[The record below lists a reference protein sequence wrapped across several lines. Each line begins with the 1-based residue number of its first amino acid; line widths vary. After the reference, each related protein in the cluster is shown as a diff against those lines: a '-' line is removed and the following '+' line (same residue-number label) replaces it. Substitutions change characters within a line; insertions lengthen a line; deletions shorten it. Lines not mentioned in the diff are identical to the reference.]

1 MKLSYLFKLSAISSA
16 LALTGCIDSS
26 DDKEEIQNTLPS
38 VSITSKTVSEN
49 SQVTLTATANDSD
62 GSINGYNWQ
71 LTSGQSIEI
80 TGKTTQSIT
89 FTSPSV
95 MEEGDI
101 LDFTVSVTD
110 NDGAATDASGYVSVT
125 NVVPSLT
132 LEAQSVNEKA
142 SIPVTANA
150 NGNGDKIVSY
160 LWQQTSGSTVDL
172 GQIDTD
178 TLTFIAP
185 EVSADENI
193 GLSLTVTDVD
203 NDSVTVETMVSVK
216 QLTIPLTIA
225 GLATDSPISNGEI
238 SVQVAGREITIDV
251 TADANGVYS
260 VDLVL
265 DDSES
270 DAFISIIAQGV
281 GQQAN
286 AGLITLLGTAGQ
298 LSTLAGEDNTLTED
312 ESFAVNVTNISTA
325 QYALA
330 KLANGGKDIS
340 TDSELELLTQA
351 LNYEEVLTLAT
362 AIKVA
367 IDKSTEN
374 PGLSLPSGTTNTLDL
389 VENIEV
395 TQAYIQEVV
404 AAPEFQEAQDEIF
417 QDDALVD
424 NSSVWEVPESYFIL
438 PSSTLS
444 SGSILRFNSN
454 KTGSLGEVSFT
465 WQEEDGVITTVNTDA
480 GSTSFED
487 LQINDQYEQIE
498 VNYSST
504 NYVIKR
510 LSSNDNSDILLF
522 SKTSLTHYPNG
533 ELTDKIETTTSTDS
547 ALRNT
552 ATVDVNHSGSGVA
565 YLPFMDNE
573 PEDPN
578 IKRLAADEFS
588 LNKDGTGHAT
598 ILNIDY
604 TWQVVEGVLTLN
616 LPSEAG
622 STSQATWKQLS
633 DNPAM
638 NQFAHEFIE
647 NRAILV
653 KDDNVGEGAILPAA
667 INWQSNDVAGIYTY
681 DSAAFND
688 PLDNFWFEL
697 QENGEAN
704 TYSSFD
710 DDADGTISI
719 DELTIMPGS
728 WTINSDGTL
737 TITRVRHQG
746 WSYTEECRYADDNE
760 CKLYHERTWRLLGK
774 TGNAYGLFH
783 KHDFKY
789 SNLDWGDDEVY
800 PDELHYDN
808 RTVYKVDQSPVSVPK
823 VINRTKKMS
832 RILVNQNESSIQEN
846 KKRNTSTKFSKLEPG
861 S

>member
-16 LALTGCIDSS
+16 LALTGCIDKG
-26 DDKEEIQNTLPS
+26 DDDEEMQNLLPS

-49 SQVTLTATANDSD
+49 TQVTLTATANDSD
-62 GSINGYNWQ
+62 GTINGYNWQ

-80 TGKTTQSIT
+80 TGNTTQSIT

-95 MEEGDI
+95 MDAGDT
-101 LDFTVSVTD
+101 LNFTVTVTD
-110 NDGAATDASGYVSVT
+110 DDGASTDTSGSVSVT
-125 NVVPSLT
+125 NVIPTLT
-132 LEAQSVNEKA
+132 VEAQTVNEKS

-150 NGNGDKIVSY
+150 NGNGDEIVSY

-172 GQIDTD
+172 GQIDSE
-178 TLTFIAP
+178 TLTFKAP
-185 EVSADENI
+185 EVNADEEI
-193 GLSLTVTDVD
+193 GLSLTVTDID

-225 GLATDSPISNGEI
+225 GLATDSPISNGKI
-238 SVQVAGREITIDV
+238 SVQVAGREITVDV
-251 TADANGVYS
+251 IADANGVYT
-260 VDLVL
+260 VDLLL

-270 DAFISIIAQGV
+270 NAFISIIAQGV

-367 IDKSTEN
+367 IDKSTDN
-374 PGLSLPSGTTNTLDL
+374 PDLSLPSGTTNTLDL
-389 VENIEV
+389 VENIEA

-424 NSSVWEVPESYFIL
+424 NSSVWDIPESYFLL
-438 PSSTLS
+438 PASTLH
-444 SGSILRFNSN
+444 SGSIIRFNSD
-454 KTGSLGEVSFT
+454 KTGSLGDVSFT

-480 GSTSFED
+480 GSTSFENI
-487 LQINDQYEQIE
+487 QINDQDVQVE
-498 VNYSST
+498 VHHSST
-504 NYVIKR
+504 NYEIKR
-510 LSSNDNSDILLF
+510 LSSNDNSDVILF
-522 SKTSLTHYPNG
+522 SSTSLTHYPNG
-533 ELTDKIETTTSTDS
+533 ELADKAETTTSTDS

-552 ATVDVNHSGSGVA
+552 ATIDISHSGSGIA

-573 PEDPN
+573 PEDPT
-578 IKRLAADEFS
+578 IKRLGTDEFT
-588 LNKDGTGHAT
+588 LNEDGTGHAT
-598 ILNIDY
+598 ILNIDF
-604 TWQVVEGVLTLN
+604 TWQVVDGVLIFN
-616 LPSEAG
+616 LPLEDG
-622 STSQATWKQLS
+622 VTSQATWKQLS
-633 DNPAM
+633 DNPSV
-638 NQFAHEFIE
+638 NQFAHEYTE
-647 NRAILV
+647 NGAILA
-653 KDDNVGEGAILPAA
+653 KDDHVGEGAILTEVM
-667 INWQSNDVAGIYTY
+667 NWQANDVAGIYTY
-681 DSAAFND
+681 DSAVFGD

-697 QENGEAN
+697 QENGEAD
-704 TYSSFD
+704 TYSSYD
-710 DDADGTISI
+710 DDGDGTISI
-719 DELTIMPGS
+719 DELLIMRGS

-737 TITRVRHQG
+737 TITRIRHQDSG
-746 WSYTEECRYADDNE
+746 YTEECRYVNDNG

-774 TGNAYGLFH
+774 NGNAYGLFH
-783 KHDFKY
+783 KHDFKL
-789 SNLDWGDDEVY
+789 SNLGWGD
-800 PDELHYDN
+800 DELHYDN
-808 RTVYKVDQSPVSVPK
+808 RTVYKVDQSPITMPTAVPMPKKVS
-823 VINRTKKMS
+823 RM
-832 RILVNQNESSIQEN
+832 L
-846 KKRNTSTKFSKLEPG
+846 STKSKNEVQESNTQSGSTRFAKLEPK